1 MFFLKKVS
9 ELEDE
14 DDMLVSP
21 DIFDSEKG
29 LTLIDFIYNV
39 VPTIVIKKEN
49 VSEIRV
55 DDFDKVTR
63 EIEEMARKMQ
73 DNDDTWREERRQFE
87 EYRMKEANVNQR
99 KRNDLEKQI
108 HDSKERMEEYRLR
121 QEEIALE
128 D

>member
-1 MFFLKKVS
+1 MSSPYRVFFLKKVG

-14 DDMLVSP
+14 DDVLVSP

-73 DNDDTWREERRQFE
+73 NNDDKWREERRQYE
-87 EYRMKEANVNQR
+87 EVRMKEANVNQR

-108 HDSKERMEEYRLR
+108 LESKERMEHDSFG
-121 QEEIALE
+121 I
-128 D
+128 

>member
-14 DDMLVSP
+14 DDILVSP

-55 DDFDKVTR
+55 DDFDKVTH

-73 DNDDTWREERRQFE
+73 DNDDTWREECQTVDLDGQTLT
-87 EYRMKEANVNQR
+87 ANSCSESTV
-99 KRNDLEKQI
+99 
-108 HDSKERMEEYRLR
+108 
-121 QEEIALE
+121 EIGGYCTLL
-128 D
+128 